1 MARRF
6 NAFAAA
12 IAALWS
18 AGCTSAAGGDAGMAD
33 GAAVDAP
40 LADTAVAADTAFTD
54 TAVADNAFTDTAVG
68 DAAIADTAAVDT
80 AIADATDADTAIADA
95 AIADTTAGVGQPCS
109 ANGQAGTC
117 GWASEC
123 QGTPI
128 PGFCPG
134 PAAVQCCVAKTAVC
148 DPKAAPLPN
157 GALTPGAGSAG
168 CPAGMAKVEAFCIDR
183 WEAHLQ
189 VQTAK
194 GDFAPWS
201 PYVNP
206 GSQVVRAVTA
216 AGSVPQGHVSGV
228 QASAACALAGKR
240 LCKDSEWLRAC
251 RGPSAW
257 SYPYG
262 STLALGTCNDH
273 RSLHPAV
280 ELYGTAA
287 SWIYSKLDNACLN
300 QLPNSLAKTGSFPG
314 CVSAEGVFDLVGNL
328 HEWTADPA
336 GTFRGGFYVDTK
348 LNGPGCLYATT
359 AHTLGHWDYSTGFRC
374 CAELL

>member
-1 MARRF
+1 MARWSSCVS
-6 NAFAAA
+6 AVA

-40 LADTAVAADTAFTD
+40 LADTAVAADTAVTD
-54 TAVADNAFTDTAVG
+54 SAFTDTAVG
-68 DAAIADTAAVDT
+68 DAAIGDTAIADTAAVDT
-80 AIADATDADTAIADA
+80 AIADTTAADA
-95 AIADTTAGVGQPCS
+95 TAGVGQPCS
-109 ANGQAGTC
+109 ANGQTGTC

-157 GALTPGAGSAG
+157 GGLTPGAGSAG
-168 CPAGMAKVEAFCIDR
+168 CPAGMAKIEAFCIDR

-206 GSQVVRAVTA
+206 GSQVVRAATA

-240 LCKDSEWLRAC
+240 LCNNSEWLRAC

-273 RSLHPAV
+273 RSVHPAV

-300 QLPNSLAKTGSFPG
+300 QLPNSLAKTGSFAG

-336 GTFRGGFYVDTK
+336 GTFRGGFYGDTK

-374 CAELL
+374 CAEPL